1 MAKLGTNTGNQ
12 RTCLRKQWVSI
23 ANCHTYVLSL
33 RMLGNSPTA
42 FRPTSALS
50 LHYSN
55 QRFGNAGANPYVISM
70 FFVLVFSFFPALTP
84 VAKCVQLPQL
94 VSEKARSGRWLSP
107 LGGSCFLTCDKA
119 LRRLLSVRSRP
130 ARGTISLTVSSQ
142 VRGVPGEENREK
154 DAD

>member
-1 MAKLGTNTGNQ
+1 MLAL
-12 RTCLRKQWVSI
+12 I
-23 ANCHTYVLSL
+23 HTL
-33 RMLGNSPTA
+33 
-42 FRPTSALS
+42 
-50 LHYSN
+50 
-55 QRFGNAGANPYVISM
+55 SM

-154 DAD
+154 DADQMHCGLVRSGGRSPLPGLLPTCPPGVRRARGLEPCWGMGRGAGLLNVS